1 MQSAFNSSVYVKV
14 TLAIKQ
20 IMRVDSSGLTQATR
34 LVDDLAIGRFG
45 RLKLAVCLEELFDIE
60 LQDKTVEQF
69 DTLGDIV
76 TYLSYRY
83 FRDIEPSA
91 LNLAA

>member
-20 IMRVDSSGLTQATR
+20 IMRVYSSGLTQATR

-83 FRDIEPSA
+83 FRDIEPSSRHR
-91 LNLAA
+91 AA

>member
-1 MQSAFNSSVYVKV
+1 MQSAFNSSVFIKV
-14 TLAIKQ
+14 TLAIGQ
-20 IMRVDSSGLTQATR
+20 IMRVEVSGLTQATR

-60 LQDKTVEQF
+60 LQNNAVEQF
-69 DTLGDIV
+69 DTIGDIV

-83 FRDIEPSA
+83 FRDIDPSA
-91 LNLAA
+91 LTIAA

>member
-1 MQSAFNSSVYVKV
+1 MQSAFNSSVFVKV

-20 IMRVDSSGLTQATR
+20 IKRIEISGLTQATR

-60 LQDKTVEQF
+60 LQDNAVDQF

-83 FRDIEPSA
+83 FRDIEPSV
-91 LNLAA
+91 LTIAA

>member
-1 MQSAFNSSVYVKV
+1 MQSAFNSSAFAKV
-14 TLAIKQ
+14 ALAIKQ
-20 IMRVDSSGLTQATR
+20 IKRVDISGLSQATR

-60 LQDKTVEQF
+60 LQNNAVEQF

-91 LNLAA
+91 LTLAA

>member
-1 MQSAFNSSVYVKV
+1 MQSAFNSSVYAKV

-20 IMRVDSSGLTQATR
+20 IMRVDSSGLSQATR
-34 LVDDLAIGRFG
+34 LVEDLAISRFG

-60 LQDKTVEQF
+60 LQDNTVEQF

-76 TYLSYRY
+76 SYLSYRY
-83 FRDIEPSA
+83 FRDIEPSV
-91 LNLAA
+91 LHMAA

>member
-20 IMRVDSSGLTQATR
+20 IMRVDGSGLSQATR

-60 LQDKTVEQF
+60 LQDNTVEQF

-91 LNLAA
+91 MNIAA

>member
-1 MQSAFNSSVYVKV
+1 MQSAFNSSVFLRV
-14 TLAIKQ
+14 TLAVKQ
-20 IMRVDSSGLTQATR
+20 VMRIDSAGLTQATR

-45 RLKLAVCLEELFDIE
+45 RLKLAVCLEEIFDIE
-60 LQDKTVEQF
+60 LQDNAVEQF

-91 LNLAA
+91 LTMAA